1 MQKTNI
7 LFVITKL
14 ELGGAQKQLLAMIG
28 GLDQQKFQ
36 LFLFTA
42 REGLLVEE
50 ARGIQ
55 GLILLRSKFLE
66 RKINPLKD
74 ILSFFQLRSFI
85 KKNKIRIVH
94 THSSKA
100 GILGRFAAASCG
112 TAAIVHTVHGW
123 SFHDFQPGWMRRLFI
138 WLERYCAKF
147 SDKIIVV
154 SDHDRKI
161 GLKLYI
167 GSPEKYRLIHYGIDY
182 NEFLKSNRDAR
193 KEFGLAH
200 EDLVV
205 GMVSCFK
212 PQKAPQDFIALARA
226 VREGLDGVKFILAG
240 DGVLRNQLRRLIK
253 RYKLEKNVTLLGWR
267 RDIPQFLS
275 CLDVFVLTS
284 LWEGLPIAALEALAS
299 SLPVVA
305 TDTGGIREVIS
316 DGDNGFLL
324 SPGDM
329 SGLAEKVT
337 ALLKDKDL
345 KGRMGLKAKESL
357 GETFRLEN
365 MQKSYYNLYAE
376 LVN

>member
-14 ELGGAQKQLLAMIG
+14 ELGGAQKQLLSIISN
-28 GLDQQKFQ
+28 LDQQKFQ
-36 LFLFTA
+36 PFLFTA

-50 ARGIQ
+50 ALEIQ
-55 GLILLRSKFLE
+55 GLTLLRSKFLE
-66 RKINPLKD
+66 RQINPLRD
-74 ILSFFQLRSFI
+74 CLSFFQLRSFI

-100 GILGRFAAASCG
+100 GILGRFAAESCG
-112 TAAIVHTVHGW
+112 TAAVIHTVHGW

-154 SDHDRKI
+154 SDHDLQI
-161 GLKLYI
+161 GLRHNI

-182 NEFLKSNRDAR
+182 NEFRKSNRDAR
-193 KEFGLAH
+193 KEFDLAH
-200 EDLVV
+200 EDLAV

-212 PQKAPQDFIALARA
+212 PQKAPQDFVALARA
-226 VREGLDGVKFILAG
+226 VREELDDVKFILAG
-240 DGVLRNQLRRLIK
+240 DGVLRSQLKRLIK

-284 LWEGLPIAALEALAS
+284 LWEGFPIAALEALAS

-316 DGDNGFLL
+316 DGKNGFLCA
-324 SPGDM
+324 PGDIRA
-329 SGLAEKVT
+329 LTEKT
-337 ALLKDKDL
+337 LLLLKDSVL
-345 KGRMGLKAKESL
+345 RERMGRNAKAALAESFL
-357 GETFRLEN
+357 VEN
-365 MQKSYYNLYAE
+365 MLKSHYNLYLE
-376 LVN
+376 LI